1 MAVRVGPNPSPETP
15 KDPAARRTRLP
26 RSRSEALRF
35 WMVAVATTALLET
48 AVVALGAAFPAASAP
63 RPESAQQTLRVLALA
78 ALLPML
84 FLSLARF
91 AEKKYQRRPPKAL
104 QVYQFGFYLVGT
116 ALVSAGFLR
125 HRANVD
131 PSLPLLFAG
140 EILLGAATLLLAAW
154 IASVILCTPTED
166 TLTIP

>member
-1 MAVRVGPNPSPETP
+1 MAVRVGPNPFLEAP
-15 KDPAARRTRLP
+15 KDPAAGRTRLP

-63 RPESAQQTLRVLALA
+63 RPEGAEQTLRVLALA
-78 ALLPML
+78 PLLPLL
-84 FLSLARF
+84 FPALARF
-91 AEKKYQRRPPKAL
+91 AEKKYQRRPLKPL
-104 QVYQFGFYLVGT
+104 QVSQFGLYLVGT

-125 HRANVD
+125 HRANLD
-131 PSLPLLFAG
+131 PSSPLLFAG

-154 IASVILCTPTED
+154 IDRKSTRL
-166 TLTIP
+166 

>member
-1 MAVRVGPNPSPETP
+1 MI
-15 KDPAARRTRLP
+15 
-26 RSRSEALRF
+26 
-35 WMVAVATTALLET
+35 AVATTALLET
-48 AVVALGAAFPAASAP
+48 AVVALGAAFPAASGP
-63 RPESAQQTLRVLALA
+63 RPESAQQTLRILALA

-84 FLSLARF
+84 LLFLARF
-91 AEKKYQRRPPKAL
+91 VEKRYQRRPPKAL
-104 QVYQFGFYLVGT
+104 QISQFGLFLVGT

-140 EILLGAATLLLAAW
+140 EILLGAAALLLAAW
-154 IASVILCTPTED
+154 SASVFLCTPSED